1 MAFWYVKTT
10 NTIFKNT
17 KPILVPKIG
26 DIQANELLNKAQKR
40 TKSTFKQ
47 SNLVIIQ
54 VINKIVILGATVAW
68 EISYF
73 SYDQLSK
80 VLFHTVYI

>member
-1 MAFWYVKTT
+1 M
-10 NTIFKNT
+10 
-17 KPILVPKIG
+17 PKIG

-54 VINKIVILGATVAW
+54 VINKIVILGATVAR

-73 SYDQLSK
+73 SYDQSSK